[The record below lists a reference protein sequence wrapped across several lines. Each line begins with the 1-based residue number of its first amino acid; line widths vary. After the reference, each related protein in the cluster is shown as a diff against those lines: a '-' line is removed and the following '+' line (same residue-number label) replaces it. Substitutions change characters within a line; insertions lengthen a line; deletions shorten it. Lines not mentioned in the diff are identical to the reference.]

1 MQNKHNTPWERRH
14 PACKRATG
22 TVALPEPPAL
32 YNQQSPIYNL
42 ALMTSWVVEAD
53 KLSKTFA
60 WVPVL
65 HGVSYRVARGETV
78 AIFGPNGAGKTTF
91 LRLLATL
98 LKPSS
103 GTLRLFGHA
112 PNDLI
117 VRRKLGFLGHDSFL
131 YPDLTPIENL
141 TFYGKAYRLSD
152 LRSRIASVLQFV
164 GLQEWGNAQVRTFSR
179 GMEQRVAL
187 ARALLHEPE
196 LLLFD
201 EPYAG
206 LDARGVATLQTAL
219 TQTKAQGK
227 TVIFTTH
234 DFALGLELCDQALIF
249 NRGRIVWHSDGQ
261 LPTVS
266 EFDEIYHQNTQSSS
280 LTTHHS

>member
-1 MQNKHNTPWERRH
+1 
-14 PACKRATG
+14 
-22 TVALPEPPAL
+22 
-32 YNQQSPIYNL
+32 
-42 ALMTSWVVEAD
+42 MTTWVVEAEN
-53 KLSKTFA
+53 LSKTFA

-65 HGVSYRVARGETV
+65 RDVSYRVAQGETI

-103 GTLRLFGHA
+103 GTLQLFGHT
-112 PNDLI
+112 PNDPA
-117 VRRKLGFLGHDSFL
+117 VRHKLGFLGHDSFL

-141 TFYGKAYRLSD
+141 TFYGKAYSLPDLSG
-152 LRSRIASVLQFV
+152 RINSVLQLV
-164 GLQEWGNAQVRTFSR
+164 GLQDWGNIQVRTFSR

-187 ARALLHEPE
+187 ARALLHAPE

-201 EPYAG
+201 EPYSG
-206 LDARGVATLQTAL
+206 LDAHGLATLQTAL

-234 DFALGLELCDQALIF
+234 DFALGLGLCDRALIF
-249 NRGRIVWHSDGQ
+249 DRGWIVWQSDGS
-261 LPTVS
+261 LPSVREFS
-266 EFDEIYHQNTQSSS
+266 ELYRQKTQSSS
-280 LTTHHS
+280 LITQPSSLSPHHS

>member
-1 MQNKHNTPWERRH
+1 M
-14 PACKRATG
+14 AA
-22 TVALPEPPAL
+22 
-32 YNQQSPIYNL
+32 
-42 ALMTSWVVEAD
+42 WVIEAD

-65 HGVSYRVARGETV
+65 QGVSYRVAAGETV

-91 LRLLATL
+91 LRLLSTL

-103 GTLRLFGHA
+103 GTLQLFGQPA
-112 PNDLI
+112 DDPI

-141 TFYGKAYRLSD
+141 TFYGKAYGLAN
-152 LRSRIASVLQFV
+152 LRGRIDAVLQFV

-187 ARALLHEPE
+187 ARALLHEPD

-201 EPYAG
+201 EPYSG

-234 DFALGLELCDQALIF
+234 DFALGLDLCDRALIF
-249 NRGRIVWHSDGQ
+249 NRGRIVWQSNGS
-261 LPTVS
+261 LPSVP
-266 EFDEIYHQNTQSSS
+266 EFSEIYHQKTQSSS
-280 LTTHHS
+280 LITHHS

>member
-1 MQNKHNTPWERRH
+1 MAVW
-14 PACKRATG
+14 A
-22 TVALPEPPAL
+22 
-32 YNQQSPIYNL
+32 I
-42 ALMTSWVVEAD
+42 EAD
-53 KLSKTFA
+53 NLCKTFA

-65 HGVSYRVARGETV
+65 QGFSYRVAQGETV

-103 GTLRLFGHA
+103 GTLQLFGHPA
-112 PNDLI
+112 DDPV

-141 TFYGKAYRLSD
+141 TFYGKAYRISD
-152 LRSRIASVLQFV
+152 LHSRIATVLRFV
-164 GLQEWGNAQVRTFSR
+164 GLEEWGNAQVRTFSR

-187 ARALLHEPE
+187 ARALLHEPD

-201 EPYAG
+201 EPYSG
-206 LDARGVATLQTAL
+206 LDARGIATLQTAL
-219 TQTKAQGK
+219 NQTKGQGK

-234 DFALGLELCDQALIF
+234 DFALGLDFCDRALIF
-249 NRGRIVWHSDGQ
+249 NRGRIVWQSDGS
-261 LPTVS
+261 LPSVPDFS
-266 EFDEIYHQNTQSSS
+266 EIYHQKTQSSF
-280 LTTHHS
+280 LTTPNSEPRTAH

>member
-1 MQNKHNTPWERRH
+1 M
-14 PACKRATG
+14 AA
-22 TVALPEPPAL
+22 
-32 YNQQSPIYNL
+32 
-42 ALMTSWVVEAD
+42 WVIEAD

-65 HGVSYRVARGETV
+65 QGVSYRVAPGETV

-91 LRLLATL
+91 LRLLSTL

-103 GTLRLFGHA
+103 GTLQLFGQPA
-112 PNDLI
+112 DDRV

-141 TFYGKAYRLSD
+141 TFYGKAYGLTD
-152 LRSRIASVLQFV
+152 LRDRISSVLQFV
-164 GLQEWGNAQVRTFSR
+164 GLAEWGNAQIRTFSR
-179 GMEQRVAL
+179 GMEQRIAL
-187 ARALLHEPE
+187 ARALLHEPD

-201 EPYAG
+201 EPYSG
-206 LDARGVATLQTAL
+206 LDARGIATLQTAL

-234 DFALGLELCDQALIF
+234 DFALGLDLCDRALIIHK
-249 NRGRIVWHSDGQ
+249 GRLVWQSDRQ
-261 LPTVS
+261 LPSVT
-266 EFDEIYHQNTQSSS
+266 EFDEIYHHHTQSSVLS
-280 LTTHHS
+280 PQSSVLSPHHS